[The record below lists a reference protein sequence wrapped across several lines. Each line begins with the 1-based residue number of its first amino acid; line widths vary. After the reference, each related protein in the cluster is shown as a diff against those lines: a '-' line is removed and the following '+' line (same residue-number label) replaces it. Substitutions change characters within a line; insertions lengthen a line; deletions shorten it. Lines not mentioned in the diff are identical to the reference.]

1 MSDAPQPT
9 RSFPGGPRRR
19 VAFLVAVAV
28 GVFFIPR
35 WWGVAIALAAMV
47 AAWVWLGLGGQR
59 VRRQIRKLI
68 PISLLFIAGY
78 ALFSD
83 DPARAQCSPRLGLF
97 VFQFLTLIGALNPIR
112 FNMVQATL
120 YHVGADAQIAHEG
133 GRCAAQ
139 VVRGPCAMWQVKRG
153 AGLRPVR

>member
-83 DPARAQCSPRLGLF
+83 DPARDQWWTLDLGFVHLDLNAWGAKDAGKMRAEGKEYVVKDGDVMNFLF
-97 VFQFLTLIGALNPIR
+97 SS
-112 FNMVQATL
+112 
-120 YHVGADAQIAHEG
+120 
-133 GRCAAQ
+133 
-139 VVRGPCAMWQVKRG
+139 
-153 AGLRPVR
+153 